1 MKIVMTRDKETKGT
15 VRYAGPEGDEP
26 TIPTLYVPKETL
38 LSMGAKEDA
47 WPERLRVVVEFEP

>member
-47 WPERLRVVVEFEP
+47 LK